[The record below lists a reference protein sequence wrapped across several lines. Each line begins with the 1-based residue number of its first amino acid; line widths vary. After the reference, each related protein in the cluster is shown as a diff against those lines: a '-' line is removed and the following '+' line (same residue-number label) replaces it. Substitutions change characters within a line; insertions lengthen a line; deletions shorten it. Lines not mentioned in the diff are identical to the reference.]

1 MKRVTDRMN
10 ERIEAVVNN
19 IEKVI
24 VGKREAIVKV
34 ICAMLSQGHI
44 LVEDVPGVGKTRLIS
59 ALANSVDGKFNRIQ
73 LTPDIMPSDIIGF
86 SMINTQTRELEYKAG
101 AAMCNFLL
109 ADEINRASPKA
120 QSSLLEIMEEHQI
133 SLDSV
138 TMPMPEPFMVMA
150 TENPVETYGTYH
162 LPEAQMDRFLM
173 RISMGY
179 PSYEDEFDIVRRSEQ
194 AQFSQKLSPVMTVDE
209 LLEHNEKAKKVSC
222 TDSIVDYVVRLVTA
236 TRNSELISLGASPRA
251 SISLLRAAKAYAY
264 VEGRSYVLPDDVR
277 EMMTSVL
284 SHRLIL
290 SPKGKSA
297 FESAEKV
304 MENVASSVEAPTR

>member
-1 MKRVTDRMN
+1 MN
-10 ERIEAVVNN
+10 ERIEAVVSN

-24 VGKREAIVKV
+24 VGKRDVILKV
-34 ICAMLSQGHI
+34 ICAMLAEGHI
-44 LVEDVPGVGKTRLIS
+44 LVEDVPGVGKTRLIF

-73 LTPDIMPSDIIGF
+73 MTPDIMPSDIVGF
-86 SMINTQTRELEYKAG
+86 SMIDSKTKELSYKPG

-133 SLDSV
+133 SLDAK
-138 TMPMPEPFMVMA
+138 TIPLPKPFMVMA

-179 PSYEDEFDIVRRSEQ
+179 PDFQDELDIVRRSEQ
-194 AQFSQKLSPVMTVDE
+194 PYFGEPLKPVMNTDE
-209 LLEHNEKAKKVSC
+209 LLGHIENVKKVTC
-222 TDSIVDYVVRLVTA
+222 TDSIVSYVVRLVTA
-236 TRNSELISLGASPRA
+236 TRESGLITLGASPRA
-251 SISLLRAAKAYAY
+251 SISLLKAAKAYAY
-264 VEGRSYVLPDDVR
+264 VQGRTYVVPDDVR
-277 EMMTSVL
+277 EMLVPVVT
-284 SHRLIL
+284 HRLIL

-297 FESAEKV
+297 FETPAQVVRE
-304 MENVASSVEAPTR
+304 VASGVPAPENGNNA

>member
-1 MKRVTDRMN
+1 MN
-10 ERIEAVVNN
+10 ERIEAVVKN

-24 VGKREAIVKV
+24 VGKREPIVNV
-34 ICAMLSQGHI
+34 ITAMLCQGHI

-73 LTPDIMPSDIIGF
+73 LTPDIMPSDIVGF
-86 SMINTQTRELEYKAG
+86 SMINSQTRELEYKPG

-138 TMPMPEPFMVMA
+138 TMPLPEPFMVMA
-150 TENPVETYGTYH
+150 TQNPVETSGTYH

-179 PSYEDEFDIVRRSEQ
+179 PEYKDEFDIVRRSEEDY
-194 AQFSQKLSPVMTVDE
+194 FNESLSPVMTVDE
-209 LLEHNEKAKKVSC
+209 VLEHIENAKKVKAMD
-222 TDSIVDYVVRLVTA
+222 TIVDYCIRLVTA
-236 TRNSELISLGASPRA
+236 TRNSELIKLGASPRA
-251 SISLLRAAKAYAY
+251 SIALIKAAKARAY
-264 VEGRSYVLPDDVR
+264 IEGRDFVLPDDIKD
-277 EMMTSVL
+277 MMIAVL

-297 FESAEKV
+297 YESAEDV
-304 MENVASSVEAPTR
+304 MEQVALTVRAPER

>member
-1 MKRVTDRMN
+1 MKGSENMN
-10 ERIEAVVNN
+10 PRIEAVVNN

-24 VGKREAIVKV
+24 VGKREPIIKV
-34 ICAMLSQGHI
+34 VCAMLAEGHI

-59 ALANSVDGKFNRIQ
+59 ALACSVDGKFNRIQ
-73 LTPDIMPSDIIGF
+73 LTPDIMPSDIVGF
-86 SMINTQTRELEYKAG
+86 SMINSQTRELEYKAG

-138 TMPMPEPFMVMA
+138 TMPLPKPFMVMA

-179 PSYEDEFDIVRRSEQ
+179 PSFEDEFDIVRRSEKP
-194 AQFSQKLSPVMTVDE
+194 FFNEKLSPVMTADE
-209 LLEHNEKAKKVSC
+209 VLGHIENVKKVSC
-222 TDSIVDYVVRLVTA
+222 ADSIVDYVLRLVTA
-236 TRNSELISLGASPRA
+236 TRNSDLIRLGASPRA

-264 VEGRSYVLPDDVR
+264 VQGRDYVVPDDVR
-277 EMMTSVL
+277 EMEIPVL
-284 SHRLIL
+284 AHRLIL
-290 SPKGKSA
+290 SAKGKSA
-297 FESAEKV
+297 YDSAEDVVKQ
-304 MENVASSVEAPTR
+304 VALTVEAPKK

>member
-138 TMPMPEPFMVMA
+138 TMPLPEPFMVMA

-179 PSYEDEFDIVRRSEQ
+179 PSYEDEFDIVRHSEQ

-209 LLEHNEKAKKVSC
+209 LLEHIENAKKVSC